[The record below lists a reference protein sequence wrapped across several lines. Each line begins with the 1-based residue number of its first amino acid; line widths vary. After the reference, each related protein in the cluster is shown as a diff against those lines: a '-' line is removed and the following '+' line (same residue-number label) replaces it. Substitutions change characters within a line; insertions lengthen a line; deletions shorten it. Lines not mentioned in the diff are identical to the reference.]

1 MKKIMFFLF
10 MVTFI
15 STAVF
20 AQMDQKDYTKNRSEW
35 EKKLREEL
43 KLNSEQSVKYDAIN
57 KEYNEKI
64 DALLK
69 DETLN
74 KNDLKAKIAALK
86 KEKEAK
92 LFEVFTPEQQAKY
105 KEIAEKKR
113 KEMSSRQGWS
123 WTYF

>member
-113 KEMSSRQGWS
+113 KEMSSRQG
-123 WTYF
+123 